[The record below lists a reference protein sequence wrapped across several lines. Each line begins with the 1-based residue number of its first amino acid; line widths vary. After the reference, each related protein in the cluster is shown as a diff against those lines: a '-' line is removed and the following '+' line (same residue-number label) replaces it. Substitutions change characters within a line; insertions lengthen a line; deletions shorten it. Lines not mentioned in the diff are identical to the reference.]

1 MAAEIVTKEQTEFFD
16 RNGWLL
22 TTPFDA
28 DRVAAIRSWVD
39 EVAGWPDA
47 PGGSG
52 TQSGNGWLHYRE
64 KTVHGPRLCRTENF
78 IPHHEGLRSLLTS
91 GALVETASALLGEPA
106 VLYKEKINYKLA
118 GGAGYAP
125 HQDAPAYRF
134 VDVHVSCMIAI
145 DDSRIE
151 NGCLEVVSAMHREL
165 LDVDD
170 RGCIAPE
177 IVARME
183 WQPVEVR
190 AGEVLWFHSLA
201 PHRSGPNTSPDDRR
215 AIYPT
220 YNARREGDLRE
231 AYYAQKLAEFA
242 AAPADGTRVQ
252 VSLIGDFEGTP
263 A

>member
-1 MAAEIVTKEQTEFFD
+1 MTGAPLTTEQVAFFV
-16 RNGWLL
+16 RSGWLL
-22 TTPFDA
+22 TAPFTEA
-28 DRVAAIRSWVD
+28 QTAEIRGWVD
-39 EVAGWPDA
+39 EVAAWPDA
-47 PGGSG
+47 DPAGP
-52 TQSGNGWLHYRE
+52 TAAEIGWLHYRE

-78 IPHHEGLRSLLTS
+78 IPYHQGLRTLLTS
-91 GALVETASALLGEPA
+91 GVLAEIASVLLGEPA

-134 VDVHVSCMIAI
+134 VDVHVSCMIAV
-145 DDSRIE
+145 DDSRVE
-151 NGCLEVVSAMHREL
+151 NGCLEVVDARHQRL
-165 LDVDD
+165 LATDE

-177 IVARME
+177 LVAAMQ

-201 PHRSGPNTSPDDRR
+201 PHRSGPNTSDVDRR

-220 YNARREGDLRE
+220 YNALSEGDLRE
-231 AYYAQKLAEFA
+231 AYYARKMAEFA
-242 AAPADGTRVQ
+242 SAPADSARVQ